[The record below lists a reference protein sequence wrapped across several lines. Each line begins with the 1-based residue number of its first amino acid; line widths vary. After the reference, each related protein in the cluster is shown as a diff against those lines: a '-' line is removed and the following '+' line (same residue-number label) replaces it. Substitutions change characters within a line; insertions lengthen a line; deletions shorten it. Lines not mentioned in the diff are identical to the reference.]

1 MNSDDQTRWSVSD
14 GSFKLDSLA
23 ILGYSC
29 ATRYLLSSI
38 SMEGARSVLVV
49 DDDAIV
55 LRILADQIA
64 RAGFV
69 VTSVGNIVE
78 ARQHLNKTSFG
89 VVVADQSMPELSGI
103 DFLRECARV
112 QPLASRVLVTGNLGL
127 PEIDQA
133 LREGEISRLLIK
145 PWTRF
150 DLVSLFEQAYERH
163 QLLCEREA
171 LRAETAILRNQ
182 AANLTGQATVGAQSF
197 ASNLESTKEKSLT
210 ETSGPGSEQEDVV
223 RGSHW
228 AALGEMAGRM
238 AHEFNNAL
246 IPILGYIELLL
257 ERDQLLEDR
266 GKARHY
272 LRLVLTAAKDATRV
286 ADRLREFYR
295 KAERSGAA
303 KSVEPK
309 PAVFHPF
316 FQEVAQPV
324 SRSGQKVGRAL
335 KVLIVD
341 DERTSRDLVVLLLKK
356 DHHETTAASSGLE
369 ALQLFCQG
377 SYDLLVTDQGMPGM
391 TGAALVDAVRKAGNL
406 RPIIMITGLGDIMKS
421 SGTTPAGVDVIMNK
435 PVTAEA
441 LRSALVQLF
450 PEDVVEAE

>member
-1 MNSDDQTRWSVSD
+1 
-14 GSFKLDSLA
+14 
-23 ILGYSC
+23 
-29 ATRYLLSSI
+29 
-38 SMEGARSVLVV
+38 MEGARSVLVV

-64 RAGFV
+64 RAGFA
-69 VTSVGNIVE
+69 VTPVASIAE
-78 ARQHLNKTSFG
+78 ARQYLKEASFG
-89 VVVADQSMPELSGI
+89 VVIADQSMPELSGI
-103 DFLRECARV
+103 DFLRECGTI

-133 LREGEISRLLIK
+133 LKEGQLSRLLIK

-150 DLVSLFEQAYERH
+150 DLVSLFEQEYERH
-163 QLLCEREA
+163 KLLCEREA

-182 AANLTGQATVGAQSF
+182 VANLTGQTAQITQP
-197 ASNLESTKEKSLT
+197 AESNLPSTKEESLFK
-210 ETSGPGSEQEDVV
+210 TSEAGVEQEESV
-223 RGSHW
+223 RESHW
-228 AALGEMAGRM
+228 PALGEMAGRM

-257 ERDQLLEDR
+257 EKDQLLDDR

-295 KAERSGAA
+295 NAEKSGAP

-309 PAVFHPF
+309 PMVFHPF
-316 FQEVAQPV
+316 FQGIAQPV
-324 SRSGQKVGRAL
+324 AISGKKIGRVL

-341 DERTSRDLVVLLLKK
+341 DERTSRDLVALLLKK
-356 DHHETTAASSGLE
+356 DHHETTAASSGFE

-391 TGAALVDAVRKAGNL
+391 TGAALVDAVRKSGNSA
-406 RPIIMITGLGDIMKS
+406 PIIMVTGLGDMMKS
-421 SGTTPAGVDVIMNK
+421 SGTTPDGVDVIMNK
-435 PVTAEA
+435 PVTVDA
-441 LRSALVQLF
+441 LRSALLKLF
-450 PEDVVEAE
+450 PHDVVDADF